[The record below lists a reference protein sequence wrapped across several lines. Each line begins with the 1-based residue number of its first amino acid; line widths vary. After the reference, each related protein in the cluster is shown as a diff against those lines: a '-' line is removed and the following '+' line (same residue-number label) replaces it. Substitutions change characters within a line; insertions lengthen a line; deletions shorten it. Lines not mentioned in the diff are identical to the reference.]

1 MRLGFLRED
10 NVMISRRTF
19 LASSLMAIGALA
31 MPKSALGGTLV
42 APDVENKISSLAST
56 LSEIEAYKFS
66 VGLDDVD
73 FSSLSICQPI
83 SFYEAVN
90 GTIQEIEPRYPIL
103 DQHSD
108 IRMLAYDIGAESMI
122 VTTAL
127 AEQINDAVNDGNQ
140 IAVVYD
146 SNGCYLLQSSG
157 DLIKVGESSYTVS
170 TRDSLKDS
178 SRIDASDAAFS
189 ELDEIGS
196 IDALAS
202 SLSRSTRSII
212 QVGYV
217 TQNPPS
223 NICWA
228 ACVASIANYRN
239 GGSKT
244 AKSVAQAY
252 YGSSYNLPL
261 QNIMIPAVLAA
272 NGVNGYTYYTSW
284 PSDSTINSNLD
295 SGYPLVGILSVN
307 GNTQSTHAV
316 VVHGCTTSISIFVMD
331 PEFGFTTASKLGS
344 SYIYSS
350 GYSGASLRTI
360 EVVRRK

>member
-1 MRLGFLRED
+1 
-10 NVMISRRTF
+10 MISRRTF
-19 LASSLMAIGALA
+19 LAYSLMAIGALA
-31 MPKSALGGTLV
+31 MPKSALGNTLA

-56 LSEIEAYKFS
+56 LSEIEANKFG

-90 GTIQEIEPRYPIL
+90 GSIKEIEPRYPIL

-127 AEQINDAVNDGNQ
+127 TEPINDAVKNGNQ

-146 SNGCYLLQSSG
+146 SNGCYLLKSNG
-157 DLIKVGESSYTVS
+157 DLIRVGESSYTVP
-170 TRDSLKDS
+170 TRDSLSDS
-178 SRIDASDAAFS
+178 SMIDASNAVFS
-189 ELDEIGS
+189 ELDEISS

-202 SLSRSTRSII
+202 SLSRSARSVI

-244 AKSVAQAY
+244 AISVAQAY
-252 YGSSYNLPL
+252 YGSSYNRSLSNTL
-261 QNIMIPAVLAA
+261 FPAVLSA
-272 NGVNGYTYYTSW
+272 NGVSGYTYYSSW
-284 PSDSTINSNLD
+284 PSDSTINSNLG

-307 GNTQSTHAV
+307 GNTQSTHSV
-316 VVHGCTTSISIFVMD
+316 VVSGCTTLISILVMD
-331 PEFGFTTASKLGS
+331 PEFGFTTASKIGS
-344 SYIYSS
+344 SYAYSS

-360 EVVRRK
+360 GAVRRN

>member
-1 MRLGFLRED
+1 
-10 NVMISRRTF
+10 MISRRTF

-31 MPKSALGGTLV
+31 MPKSALGGTV
-42 APDVENKISSLAST
+42 VEADVENKISSLAST
-56 LSEIEAYKFS
+56 LCEIEANEFG
-66 VGLDDVD
+66 VGLDGVD

-83 SFYEAVN
+83 SFYEAIN
-90 GTIQEIEPRYPIL
+90 GSIKEIEPRYPIL
-103 DQHSD
+103 DQYSN

-127 AEQINDAVNDGNQ
+127 AEPINDAVKRGNQ

-146 SNGCYLLQSSG
+146 SDGCCLLKRNG
-157 DLIKVGESSYTVS
+157 DLIRVGESSYTVS

-178 SRIDASDAAFS
+178 STMDTDKAIFS
-189 ELDEIGS
+189 ELDEISS

-202 SLSRSTRSII
+202 SLSRSARSAI

-252 YGSSYNLPL
+252 YGSSYNKALP
-261 QNIMIPAVLAA
+261 NTMFPAVLSA
-272 NGVNGYTYYTSW
+272 NGVSGYTHYSSW
-284 PSDSTINSNLD
+284 PSDSTVNSNLG

-307 GNTQSTHAV
+307 GSTQSTHAV
-316 VVHGCTTSISIFVMD
+316 VVSGCTASISILVMD
-331 PEFGFTTASKLGS
+331 PEFGFTTASKIGS
-344 SYIYSS
+344 SYAYSS
-350 GYSGASLRTI
+350 GYSGASPRTI
-360 EVVRRK
+360 GVVRRK